1 MFLQTFRQ
9 YFIFIFLHHK
19 WDQSKAFWQILDDN
33 YAHAARSRG
42 LLLLCYDKCTH
53 KILTVNRLQ
62 KYHGRTWNKTFNQN
76 VNFIVLHFRKTKGKI
91 VVMNCWYIT
100 CSMCVKEMPELNKL
114 VKKYKN
120 NPNLTFKSKTC
131 QRAFSPAVI
140 WNQKGA
146 NTPQPTLCIM
156 CVGFSRASMLNKLAK
171 KRNFGIIRSK
181 FCDNQILYSWKLVKY
196 ARY

>member
-1 MFLQTFRQ
+1 MPKKLKKTRYKRFKSAFLLQ
-9 YFIFIFLHHK
+9 YLQLQAKYVHLSNENWSYVYK
-19 WDQSKAFWQILDDN
+19 LPPPPT
-33 YAHAARSRG
+33 RG
-42 LLLLCYDKCTH
+42 KSVY
-53 KILTVNRLQ
+53 LQ
-62 KYHGRTWNKTFNQN
+62 KYFAEQLERERDLMF
-76 VNFIVLHFRKTKGKI
+76 
-91 VVMNCWYIT
+91 C
-100 CSMCVKEMPELNKL
+100 
-114 VKKYKN
+114 KYKN

-146 NTPQPTLCIM
+146 NSPQPTLCIM